1 MKFLKNKL
9 FVSVL
14 LSTICLLCSFG
25 LCTQSNMVLS
35 FKIATNKAFE
45 AQVFFQ
51 NTQNSKFS
59 EHHSVKQNVRAG
71 TQNVSIKIP
80 AKHIYKIRL
89 DFGNK
94 PGAIT
99 VDNIIIHAKT
109 SVVLDPTQFQPRNIE
124 SYSVTNNQ
132 IIINSNSHD
141 PYIIYKPTLN
151 IENGVFIDWCMLFIL
166 ACLYFFGFYKLYDY
180 LPHLLRGFHR
190 PHSVFVI
197 LFFILLCVPVLHISN
212 ATKSDTENR
221 MLATHPSLFAGG
233 AINNKFGAE
242 FDAWFNDRFLGR
254 KLMTDINSY
263 VRIFLSKHYE
273 QGNTKIYYNDWI
285 FAKDRTN
292 DKHLSD
298 QQQFAIKQ
306 SIDSFN
312 NWCSQHKIKCY
323 IEIVPRKLN
332 YATDQ
337 VFRYV
342 HESDPSETL
351 YTYLLDSGIDNI
363 IWPTQE
369 MYEANQTDMVYFKT
383 DHHWTDSGAFAGYQ
397 AFMKR
402 LKSDFPK
409 IKTVSDKDY
418 ETFYDNK
425 VRAGFDRK
433 FTVGRQCELLLLNK
447 LCPLDVQYKYYKNRS
462 SESLVEQRNES
473 IRQKEYEFNAP
484 NKQKIVVVGNS
495 FAENMMEFV
504 PYTFSKTKKIR
515 WNTATETNIK
525 MSRWNKEILDYKPDI
540 LLILLESESVHRLK
554 DLKD

>member
-1 MKFLKNKL
+1 MHLLKNKL
-9 FVSVL
+9 VVSIL
-14 LSTICLLCSFG
+14 LSAICLLCSFG
-25 LCTQSNMVLS
+25 LCTQSNTVLS
-35 FKIATNKAFE
+35 FKITTTNAFE

-51 NTQNSKFS
+51 DTQNSKFS
-59 EHHSVKQNVRAG
+59 ESQSVKQHIRVG
-71 TQNVSIKIP
+71 THNVSIKIP

-89 DFGNK
+89 DFGNN

-99 VDNIIIHAKT
+99 VDNIVIRAKA
-109 SVVLDPTQFQPRNIE
+109 SLILEPAQFQPRNIE

-151 IENGVFIDWCMLFIL
+151 IENGVVIDWCMLFIL
-166 ACLYFFGFYKLYDY
+166 ACFYFFGFYKLYDY
-180 LPHLLRGFHR
+180 LPHLLRAFRR
-190 PHSVFVI
+190 PHGVFVC
-197 LFFILLCVPVLHISN
+197 LFFVLLCIPVLHISD

-221 MLATHPSLFAGG
+221 MLATRPALFVNG
-233 AINNKFGAE
+233 AINRKFGAE
-242 FDAWFNDRFLGR
+242 FDTWFNDRFFGR
-254 KLMTDINSY
+254 KTMMRINSY
-263 VRIFLSKHYE
+263 IRVLVSKYYE
-273 QGNTKIYYNDWI
+273 QGNAKIYYNGWI

-298 QQQFAIKQ
+298 QQHFAIKQ
-306 SIDSFN
+306 SIDLFN
-312 NWCSQHKIKCY
+312 KWCSQNGIKCY

-342 HESDPSETL
+342 REPDPSETL
-351 YTYLLDSGIDNI
+351 YTYLLNNGIDNVI
-363 IWPTQE
+363 LPIQE
-369 MYEANQTDMVYFKT
+369 MYETNQTDMVYFKT
-383 DHHWTDSGAFAGYQ
+383 DHHWTDSGAFAGYRT
-397 AFMKR
+397 FMKR

-418 ETFYDNK
+418 DTFYDNK
-425 VRAGFDRK
+425 VRAGFHRK

-447 LCPLDVQYKYYKNRS
+447 RCPLNDQYKYYKNRS

-473 IRQKEYEFNAP
+473 ILQKEYKFDAP
-484 NKQKIVVVGNS
+484 NKQKIVVIGNS
-495 FAENMMEFV
+495 FAENLMEFI
-504 PYTFSKTKKIR
+504 PYSFAETKKIR
-515 WNTATETNIK
+515 WNTSTETNIK

-540 LLILLESESVHRLK
+540 LLILLESESTHRLK